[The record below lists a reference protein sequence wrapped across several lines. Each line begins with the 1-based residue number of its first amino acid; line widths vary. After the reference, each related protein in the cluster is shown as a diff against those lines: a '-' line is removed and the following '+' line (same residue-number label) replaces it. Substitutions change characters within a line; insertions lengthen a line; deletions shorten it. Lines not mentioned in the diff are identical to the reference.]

1 MLTTTMN
8 RRHILRLASA
18 GALALAARSRPS
30 AAQARPGSGTS
41 LRLWSNHPEWRDALR
56 KNLDAF
62 EQSSGIKLTLEPKPG
77 PEYLQVLSTAMQAG
91 EGPDLPGIPPGPLV
105 GQFLKSGA
113 ILDLTGRVHAER
125 LIDIAHQRV
134 VRDGK
139 VVGAPFGKYT
149 VGLYYHVDVV
159 RQGRRQAAADVGRF
173 KRAAQALKQSGVVP
187 LMMPARDGVIPAFYY
202 MLAASSV
209 MGPVGFRAFLAGQ
222 RKLTDADLVDAAQL
236 LVDLAPFYPEG
247 FAGISYAEGKAT
259 FARGGTAMILG
270 GTADYAGYVA
280 VNRDVKL
287 DFIAFPPPSA
297 TAGVPATVSGLE
309 LIYTVNAK
317 SRHVDAAVQFVDWLT
332 TPESNAVVRQFDHA
346 PDGEGRR
353 ARAEP
358 DLGAPGRGG
367 PPRRADVARRRR
379 VGPGVDGTDQEHAGR
394 APRPDEAGG
403 ARPTGAGGAG
413 RGLSTARRSFRVI
426 RSWRRRAPRG
436 PPAARRGCSCPR
448 PPST

>member
-1 MLTTTMN
+1 MPTLPIS
-8 RRHILRLASA
+8 RRKILQLAGTSWLLAVGA
-18 GALALAARSRPS
+18 GRA
-30 AAQARPGSGTS
+30 AAQTPPGAP
-41 LRLWSNHPEWRDALR
+41 LRIWSNHPEWREALR

-62 EQSSGIKLTLEPKPG
+62 EQSRGIKLALEPKPG
-77 PEYLQVLSTAMQAG
+77 PEYIQVLSTAMQAG

-125 LIDIAHQRV
+125 LIDIASQRV

-149 VGLYYHVDVV
+149 VGLYYHVDVLAKAGV
-159 RQGRRQAAADVGRF
+159 KPPRTWDEL
-173 KRAAQALKQSGVVP
+173 KRAAQGLKQAGVVP

-209 MGPVGFRAFLAGQ
+209 MGPAGFAALLAGQ
-222 RKLTDADLVDAAQL
+222 RKLTDADLVEAAQL
-236 LVDLAPFYPEG
+236 LVDLVPYYPEG

-280 VNRDVKL
+280 VNPGVKL

-317 SRHVDAAVQFVDWLT
+317 GRYVDAAVQFVDWLT
-332 TPESNAVVRQFDHA
+332 TPESNRLFANSITLPTVKGVVPGQNPIWARQVEEAKHDVPTWRDVDASA
-346 PDGEGRR
+346 PVWTALTKHMQGVLLGQVKPAELGRQ
-353 ARAEP
+353 AQAA
-358 DLGAPGRGG
+358 L
-367 PPRRADVARRRR
+367 
-379 VGPGVDGTDQEHAGR
+379 
-394 APRPDEAGG
+394 
-403 ARPTGAGGAG
+403 TGA
-413 RGLSTARRSFRVI
+413 
-426 RSWRRRAPRG
+426 
-436 PPAARRGCSCPR
+436 
-448 PPST
+448 

>member
-1 MLTTTMN
+1 MATLPIS
-8 RRHILRLASA
+8 RRTLLRLAGTA
-18 GALALAARSRPS
+18 TALAAGPGR
-30 AAQARPGSGTS
+30 AVAQQARPGAT
-41 LRLWSNHPEWRDALR
+41 LRLWSNHPEWREALR

-77 PEYLQVLSTAMQAG
+77 PEYIQVLSTAMQAG
-91 EGPDLPGIPPGPLV
+91 EGPDLPGLPPGPLV
-105 GQFLKSGA
+105 GQFLRSGA
-113 ILDLTGRVHAER
+113 ILDLTGRIHPER

-149 VGLYYHVDVV
+149 VGLYYHVDVFAKAGV
-159 RQGRRQAAADVGRF
+159 KPPRTWDEL
-173 KRAAQALKQSGVVP
+173 KRAAQALKQAGAVP

-202 MLAASSV
+202 MLVASSV
-209 MGPVGFRAFLAGQ
+209 MGPAGFRAFLAGQ
-222 RKLTDADLVDAAQL
+222 RKLTDPDLVEAAQL

-287 DFIAFPPPSA
+287 DFIAFPPPSP

-317 SRHVDAAVQFVDWLT
+317 SRFVDAAVQFVDWLT
-332 TPESNAVVRQFDHA
+332 TPESNRLFANSITLPTVKGVVPGQNPIWARQVEEAQHDVPTWRDVDASAPVWTALTKNMQAVLLGQMKPAELARQA
-346 PDGEGRR
+346 Q
-353 ARAEP
+353 AA
-358 DLGAPGRGG
+358 LAGA
-367 PPRRADVARRRR
+367 
-379 VGPGVDGTDQEHAGR
+379 
-394 APRPDEAGG
+394 
-403 ARPTGAGGAG
+403 
-413 RGLSTARRSFRVI
+413 
-426 RSWRRRAPRG
+426 
-436 PPAARRGCSCPR
+436 
-448 PPST
+448 

>member
-1 MLTTTMN
+1 
-8 RRHILRLASA
+8 
-18 GALALAARSRPS
+18 
-30 AAQARPGSGTS
+30 
-41 LRLWSNHPEWRDALR
+41 
-56 KNLDAF
+56 
-62 EQSSGIKLTLEPKPG
+62 
-77 PEYLQVLSTAMQAG
+77 VLSTALQAG

-105 GQFLKSGA
+105 GQFLKSGD
-113 ILDLTGRVHAER
+113 ILDLTGRIHAER

-149 VGLYYHVDVV
+149 VGLYYH
-159 RQGRRQAAADVGRF
+159 ADVFSRLGLKEPRTWDDLR
-173 KRAAQALKQSGVVP
+173 RACQTLKQAGQVP

-209 MGPVGFRAFLAGQ
+209 LGPAGFQALQAGP
-222 RKLTDADLVDAAQL
+222 RKLTDPDLQAAAQL
-236 LVDLAPFYPEG
+236 LVDLVPYYPEG

-287 DFIAFPPPSA
+287 DFVAFPPPSA

-332 TPESNAVVRQFDHA
+332 TPESNRLFASSITLPTVKGVVPGQNPIWTKQVQEARHDVPTWRDVDATAPVWTALTRNMQAVLLGQLKPA
-346 PDGEGRR
+346 ELGQR
-353 ARAEP
+353 AQAA
-358 DLGAPGRGG
+358 L
-367 PPRRADVARRRR
+367 
-379 VGPGVDGTDQEHAGR
+379 
-394 APRPDEAGG
+394 
-403 ARPTGAGGAG
+403 TGA
-413 RGLSTARRSFRVI
+413 
-426 RSWRRRAPRG
+426 
-436 PPAARRGCSCPR
+436 
-448 PPST
+448 